1 MEGLIRHENSTKH
14 VTLFK
19 ELQRSIK
26 QETYKEEEEEEDL
39 EGLIRHE
46 NSTKHVTLFTEL
58 QRNIKQQS

>member
-1 MEGLIRHENSTKH
+1 MEGLIRQENSTKH

-26 QETYKEEEEEEDL
+26 QETYKEEEEEDL